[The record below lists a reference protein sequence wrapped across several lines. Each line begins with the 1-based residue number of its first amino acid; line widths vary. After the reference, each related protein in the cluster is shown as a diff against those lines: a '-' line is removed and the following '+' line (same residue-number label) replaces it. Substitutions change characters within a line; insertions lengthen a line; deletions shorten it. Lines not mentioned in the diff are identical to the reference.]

1 MSSKF
6 IIYFLVELYIQM
18 YKCSNIQMGLIFI
31 DVFSLLNIKY
41 ENNSNSHISEGTI
54 KKLFRI
60 SNNSKLISNNDIIS
74 STLDSLEYRDNNNS
88 DKYNMNYIKY
98 ENIKDFDKLLEN
110 KNFNNLKLLSPNY
123 NTELNIK
130 NITDKSMNLKSS
142 YNLEDNFKPIE
153 EITYFD
159 HNYSISDNI
168 NINTSN
174 LINNSSNKFKFYYIG
189 PQNPSYNFE
198 SNYKNESNIFGMPY
212 VYLIKDNYRNESYPV
227 CEIKSCKKFNEE
239 PLIKEIIE
247 SNITKEFCKS
257 NDLNGLFISNNISDL
272 NSNNILIYNDINN
285 SRFEISEID
294 HNQIGFRMLK
304 QKVKKKKKSLFDKF
318 RTTLKWFVCAE
329 TLLAG
334 CACCLMIT
342 ETCLIAVSENSNRY
356 DMNMY
361 DPYDYD
367 PYIYPHEPIRV
378 NNPLQNKDNIYLGIN
393 SRSRY
398 EENKSH
404 PIEGLSL
411 LDILAN
417 I

>member
-6 IIYFLVELYIQM
+6 IIYFLVELYIQI
-18 YKCSNIQMGLIFI
+18 YKCSNIQMGSIFI

-41 ENNSNSHISEGTI
+41 ENSNSHISEGIT

-60 SNNSKLISNNDIIS
+60 SNNSKLISNNDLITN
-74 STLDSLEYRDNNNS
+74 TLDSLEYKDNYNS
-88 DKYNMNYIKY
+88 DKYMNYIKY
-98 ENIKDFDKLLEN
+98 GNIKDFDKFLEN
-110 KNFNNLKLLSPNY
+110 RNFDNLKLLSPNY

-130 NITDKSMNLKSS
+130 NITDKSMNLKNS

-153 EITYFD
+153 EISYFT
-159 HNYSISDNI
+159 HNYSIYDNI
-168 NINTSN
+168 NINTSS
-174 LINNSSNKFKFYYIG
+174 LTNNSSNKFKFYYIG
-189 PQNPSYNFE
+189 PQILSYNSE

-212 VYLIKDNYRNESYPV
+212 VYWIKDNYRNESYPV
-227 CEIKSCKKFNEE
+227 CEIKSCKKFSEE

-285 SRFEISEID
+285 SRFEISEIG

-304 QKVKKKKKSLFDKF
+304 QKVKKKKKNFFDKLK
-318 RTTLKWFVCAE
+318 TTLKWFVCAE

-342 ETCLIAVSENSNRY
+342 ETCLIAVSESSNGY
-356 DMNMY
+356 DMTMY

-367 PYIYPHEPIRV
+367 PYRYPPEPIRV
-378 NNPLQNKDNIYLGIN
+378 NNPLQNKDNIHLGIN

-398 EENKSH
+398 RENKLTQ

-411 LDILAN
+411 LDILAD